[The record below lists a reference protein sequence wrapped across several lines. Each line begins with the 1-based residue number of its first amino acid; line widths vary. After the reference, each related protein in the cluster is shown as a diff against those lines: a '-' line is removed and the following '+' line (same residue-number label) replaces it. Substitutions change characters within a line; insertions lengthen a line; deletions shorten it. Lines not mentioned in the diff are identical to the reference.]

1 MRRGAQTVHAWIA
14 ALMVLAV
21 LVQIFLA
28 GYGIFSGRTTDLG
41 HHAKIVET
49 STLDAH
55 RALGSLIVLVA
66 LLLVLAAAAAGYR
79 GRDMAMSGTLLLL
92 VVLQMFL
99 AGLGADTGAAFGGLH
114 ALNAMVIAGLSGA
127 VMARARRATR
137 TPAPPATRPA

>member
-1 MRRGAQTVHAWIA
+1 
-14 ALMVLAV
+14 MVLAV

-79 GRDMAMSGTLLLL
+79 GRDMAMSGMLLLL
-92 VVLQMFL
+92 VVVQMFL

-114 ALNAMVIAGLSGA
+114 AVNAMVIAGLSGA

-137 TPAPPATRPA
+137 TPPATRPA

>member
-1 MRRGAQTVHAWIA
+1 MVIA
-14 ALMVLAV
+14 VV
-21 LVQIFLA
+21 VQIFLA
-28 GYGIFSGRTTDLG
+28 GYGIFSGRTSNLD

-79 GRDMAMSGTLLLL
+79 GRDMAMSGMLLLL
-92 VVLQMFL
+92 VVVQMFL

-114 ALNAMVIAGLSGA
+114 AVNAMVIAGLSGA

-137 TPAPPATRPA
+137 APSPPATRPA

>member
-1 MRRGAQTVHAWIA
+1 
-14 ALMVLAV
+14 MVLAV

-114 ALNAMVIAGLSGA
+114 AVNAMVIAGLSGA